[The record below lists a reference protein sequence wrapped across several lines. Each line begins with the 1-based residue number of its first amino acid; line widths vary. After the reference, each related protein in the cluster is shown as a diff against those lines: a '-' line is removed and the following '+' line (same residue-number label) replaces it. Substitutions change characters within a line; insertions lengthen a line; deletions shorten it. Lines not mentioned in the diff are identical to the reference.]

1 MMEYALYKGEKFIT
15 CGTIKEISD
24 ELGISEQTVKFY
36 GTNAS
41 KKSIQTAE
49 FQWKSE
55 RLMMN
60 EKLNPKQASKQIC
73 VLIEIKT

>member
-1 MMEYALYKGEKFIT
+1 MKEYALYKGERFIT

-41 KKSIQTAE
+41 KK
-49 FQWKSE
+49 
-55 RLMMN
+55 RYPN
-60 EKLNPKQASKQIC
+60 GR
-73 VLIEIKT
+73 VLVEIGEVDDE

>member
-1 MMEYALYKGEKFIT
+1 MKEYALYKGERFIT

-41 KKSIQTAE
+41 KKKI
-49 FQWKSE
+49 
-55 RLMMN
+55 
-60 EKLNPKQASKQIC
+60 SKRQSFSRNWRGG
-73 VLIEIKT
+73 

>member
-49 FQWKSE
+49 F
-55 RLMMN
+55 
-60 EKLNPKQASKQIC
+60 
-73 VLIEIKT
+73 

>member
-36 GTNAS
+36 GTNVS
-41 KKSIQTAE
+41 KK
-49 FQWKSE
+49 
-55 RLMMN
+55 RYPN
-60 EKLNPKQASKQIC
+60 GR
-73 VLIEIKT
+73 VLVEIGEMEHEN